1 MSAAIWTAKS
11 TQRFYPASPTESRNR
26 ITLHAALNEKVSF
39 QAVMRLDDPEPHR
52 VQVST
57 ETPDGWTARIRR
69 VGYVPV
75 KHLNTRL
82 AEGPLEVDGADFLP
96 GYAPDPLFEE
106 SEFLLPP
113 RETHAFRITCVPPP
127 DADPGTV
134 TIRARVAIDGGPS
147 RTVTCRVV
155 LHDVRLQPRRDFPI
169 THWFYADAISDWYNA
184 PLFGSDFWQLCKAY
198 MANYTAHGLDMMY
211 VPVFTPPLDGVK
223 KPTQLLRVHRIQPE
237 TYEFDWSD
245 VEKWVRAAT
254 GAGITSFEWTH
265 PFTQW
270 GARNAIRIY
279 EGQGQHEQLLWTPDT
294 KATSDTY
301 RTFLSQYLPQ
311 LKSFLDQNRL
321 LNASVFHVSDEPHT
335 EEDKNHYRAA
345 RQMLKDIAPWMRT
358 MDALTDVEYGRLNL
372 TDMPVPSIKTALEF
386 QREGIESW
394 CYYCC
399 GPRGAFLNRLI
410 DTPLPKIAMHG
421 FLLYRWPFKG
431 FLHWGYNY
439 WYRSQTRE
447 LIDPYTVQDGHA
459 WPGWAYGDT
468 FQVYPG
474 PNGPVDSLR
483 WETFS
488 ESLQDYQLLQT
499 LAISRDSDLL
509 KPIRAF
515 DDFPKNARWR
525 EQVKQKLLQN
535 AGR

>member
-1 MSAAIWTAKS
+1 
-11 TQRFYPASPTESRNR
+11 
-26 ITLHAALNEKVSF
+26 
-39 QAVMRLDDPEPHR
+39 
-52 VQVST
+52 
-57 ETPDGWTARIRR
+57 
-69 VGYVPV
+69 
-75 KHLNTRL
+75 
-82 AEGPLEVDGADFLP
+82 
-96 GYAPDPLFEE
+96 
-106 SEFLLPP
+106 
-113 RETHAFRITCVPPP
+113 
-127 DADPGTV
+127 
-134 TIRARVAIDGGPS
+134 
-147 RTVTCRVV
+147 
-155 LHDVRLQPRRDFPI
+155 
-169 THWFYADAISDWYNA
+169 
-184 PLFGSDFWQLCKAY
+184 
-198 MANYTAHGLDMMY
+198 
-211 VPVFTPPLDGVK
+211 
-223 KPTQLLRVHRIQPE
+223 
-237 TYEFDWSD
+237 
-245 VEKWVRAAT
+245 
-254 GAGITSFEWTH
+254 
-265 PFTQW
+265 
-270 GARNAIRIY
+270 
-279 EGQGQHEQLLWTPDT
+279 
-294 KATSDTY
+294 
-301 RTFLSQYLPQ
+301 
-311 LKSFLDQNRL
+311 
-321 LNASVFHVSDEPHT
+321 VSDEPHT